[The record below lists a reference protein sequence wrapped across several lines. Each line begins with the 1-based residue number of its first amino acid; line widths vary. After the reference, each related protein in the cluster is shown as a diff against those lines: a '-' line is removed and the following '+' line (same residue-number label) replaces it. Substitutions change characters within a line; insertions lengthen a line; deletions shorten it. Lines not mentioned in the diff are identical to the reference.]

1 MCMSHRAEM
10 CIMIHI
16 NTQLVKE
23 SKKHSALNVHDLNR
37 LQTDAI
43 PTAMHFQTAN
53 FFKPGV
59 MEKSQNKTEGTRQHR
74 LLSIINLCGVVH
86 VCMRL
91 FTKLTV

>member
-1 MCMSHRAEM
+1 M
-10 CIMIHI
+10 CILVHI

-23 SKKHSALNVHDLNR
+23 SKKHYALNLHDLNR

-59 MEKSQNKTEGTRQHR
+59 MDESQNMTEGMRQHR

-86 VCMRL
+86 VCIRP